1 MAAFSYQHPPFI
13 FDSIFLPNSVLPIKA
28 HNSLQEDGNIINTNT
43 FIPQFYPSDNVQE
56 IPVNNIVGTLTH
68 ETACPKVPLPH
79 SDAEPSTVIEKQR
92 TDTSSMDDHKLESGE
107 QVTQKITTPI
117 MEKKRKGR
125 EIRSSR
131 NSAQSKETKEGKG
144 KKQRK
149 CNGALVKDNDEKN
162 SKSEK
167 KNEKKVAEDAPP
179 TGYIHVRARR
189 GQATDSHSLA
199 ERVRREKISERMKM
213 LQGLVPGCDKI
224 TGKALMLDEIINY
237 VQSLQNQ
244 VEFLSMK
251 LASVNPMPY
260 GFGMD
265 FDEFMVRP
273 DQSLNYLPPM
283 QHCNPTQDNANLL
296 WNVDEERH
304 SLQGKSLIISSQ
316 NKESGLLLR
325 LQGFYY
331 ILQWKITGAIEDKRR
346 QVNSLPLS
354 LTSSLVTVMH
364 RAEQSRGILSLT
376 DSVLFLY
383 YCRLIL
389 PPMLPQCHSSVL
401 TI

>member
-1 MAAFSYQHPPFI
+1 MAAFSYQHPPFVL
-13 FDSIFLPNSVLPIKA
+13 DSIFLPSTVLPIKA
-28 HNSLQEDGNIINTNT
+28 HNSLQEDGNIIDPNT
-43 FIPQFYPSDNVQE
+43 FIPQFYPSDSVQE
-56 IPVNNIVGTLTH
+56 IPVNNIVGNRIH
-68 ETACPKVPLPH
+68 ETTCLKVPLPH
-79 SDAEPSTVIEKQR
+79 SDTEPSTVIQKQW
-92 TDTSSMDDHKLESGE
+92 TDSSSMDDHKLEKGE

-117 MEKKRKGR
+117 MEKKRKSR
-125 EIRSSR
+125 ENRSSQG
-131 NSAQSKETKEGKG
+131 SPQSKETKEGKG

-149 CNGALVKDNDEKN
+149 CNGASVKDNDENN

-213 LQGLVPGCDKI
+213 LQGLVPGCDKV

-251 LASVNPMPY
+251 LASVNPTSY

-265 FDEFMVRP
+265 LDEFMVRP
-273 DQSLNYLPPM
+273 D
-283 QHCNPTQDNANLL
+283 QDNANLL

-304 SLQGKSLIISSQ
+304 RFISQ
-316 NKESGLLLR
+316 A
-325 LQGFYY
+325 GF
-331 ILQWKITGAIEDKRR
+331 
-346 QVNSLPLS
+346 
-354 LTSSLVTVMH
+354 SSNLCSFH
-364 RAEQSRGILSLT
+364 
-376 DSVLFLY
+376 
-383 YCRLIL
+383 
-389 PPMLPQCHSSVL
+389 
-401 TI
+401 